1 MEVGKSQLALAEK
14 ILDEMIEAE
23 REGNENYE
31 LFVKHFDKETLS
43 DFGPTRFK
51 KEMMCIREDLGEY
64 KSREYLG
71 SLKGHVDPDYPDK
84 HPECVRYN
92 WRGIFEKNET
102 LITLG
107 IHKEGSK
114 YLVNEIMYR

>member
-1 MEVGKSQLALAEK
+1 MEVGKSQLALAEQ

-23 REGNENYE
+23 CEGNENYE
-31 LFVKHFDKETLS
+31 LFVKHFDKETLR

-51 KEMMCIREDLGEY
+51 KEMMCIREDLGKY

-84 HPECVRYN
+84 HPECIRYN

-107 IHKEGSK
+107 IHKANGK

>member
-1 MEVGKSQLALAEK
+1 MNEDDIRLALADN
-14 ILDEMIEAE
+14 ILDEMIQAE
-23 REGNENYE
+23 RKGHEDYE
-31 LFVKHFDKETLS
+31 LFVKHFDKDTLN

-84 HPECVRYN
+84 HPECIRYN
-92 WRGIFEKNET
+92 WRGVFEKNET

-107 IHKEGSK
+107 VHKKGDK